1 MKYRQLTQAQRYQI
15 SALRVAGKSQRQI
28 AVLLGCHNSTISREL
43 RRNRVQGYEP
53 EMAQH
58 RSNSRR
64 RAAFKRH
71 KRVQWLTNWVS
82 ERLEEYWSPEQIA
95 GFMSRMD
102 APVRVSHQWVY
113 DLIHRDRLQG
123 GKLWRFCRHRNSRG
137 RRRRA
142 KEAGLGKI
150 PNRVGIECRPQEIE
164 SRAAMGHWEGDT
176 VLQGHKQSGLVTLVE
191 RRSGYLLA
199 GRLKS
204 FTASQTTRT
213 VIRLL
218 QPIRGVAKT
227 LTLDNGSEFAEHEQ
241 MARALGLAAYFCDP
255 YCSGQ
260 RGTNENT
267 NGLLR
272 QYYPKGTDFAKRS
285 QTHINRVVEQLN
297 NRPRKRLGYRTP
309 AEVFWGEYS
318 GALSMSGAAVI
329 G

>member
-1 MKYRQLTQAQRYQI
+1 MKYRQLTQTQRYQI

-28 AVLLGCHNSTISREL
+28 AAVLGCHNSTISREL
-43 RRNRVQGYEP
+43 RRNSIQGYEP
-53 EMAQH
+53 ESAQH
-58 RSNSRR
+58 QANTRR
-64 RAAFKRH
+64 RAAFKHH
-71 KRVQWLTNWVS
+71 KRVPWLTNWIS
-82 ERLEEYWSPEQIA
+82 KRLKEYWSPEQIA
-95 GFMSRMD
+95 GFMSRMES
-102 APVRVSHQWVY
+102 PVQVSHQWIY

-123 GKLWRFCRHRNSRG
+123 GKLWRYCRHRNNRG
-137 RRRRA
+137 RKRRA

-164 SRAAMGHWEGDT
+164 DRATLGHWEGDT
-176 VLQGHKQSGLVTLVE
+176 VLQGHKQSGMVTLVE

-199 GRLKS
+199 GRLQR
-204 FTASQTTRT
+204 FTASQTART

-218 QPIRGVAKT
+218 KPIRGAAKT

-241 MARALGLAAYFCDP
+241 MAGELNLSAYFCDP

-260 RGTNENT
+260 RGTNENA

-272 QYYPKGTDFAKRS
+272 QYYPKGTNFAKLS

-318 GALSMSGAAVI
+318 GAL
-329 G
+329 

>member
-1 MKYRQLTQAQRYQI
+1 MKYRQLTQTQRYQI

-28 AVLLGCHNSTISREL
+28 AAMLGCHSSTISREL
-43 RRNRVQGYEP
+43 RRNSIRGYDP
-53 EMAQH
+53 ERAQC
-58 RSNSRR
+58 RANTRR
-64 RAAFKRH
+64 RVAFKRH
-71 KRVQWLTNWVS
+71 KRVPWLTGWVS
-82 ERLEEYWSPEQIA
+82 DRLKQHWSPEQIA
-95 GFMSRMD
+95 GFMGRMN
-102 APVRVSHQWVY
+102 APVRVSHQWIY
-113 DLIHRDRLQG
+113 ELIHRDRLEG
-123 GKLWRFCRHRNSRG
+123 GKLWTYCRHRNNRG
-137 RRRRA
+137 RKRRA

-150 PNRVGIECRPQEIE
+150 PNRVGIECRPKEIE
-164 SRAAMGHWEGDT
+164 HRAALGHWEGDT

-199 GRLKS
+199 GRLKR
-204 FTASQTTRT
+204 FTARQTTNT

-218 QPIRGVAKT
+218 KPIRGAAKT
-227 LTLDNGSEFAEHEQ
+227 LTLDNGSEFAGHEHVANE
-241 MARALGLAAYFCDP
+241 LGLAAYFCDP

-272 QYYPKGTDFAKRS
+272 QYYPKGTNFARLS

-318 GALSMSGAAVI
+318 GAL
-329 G
+329 